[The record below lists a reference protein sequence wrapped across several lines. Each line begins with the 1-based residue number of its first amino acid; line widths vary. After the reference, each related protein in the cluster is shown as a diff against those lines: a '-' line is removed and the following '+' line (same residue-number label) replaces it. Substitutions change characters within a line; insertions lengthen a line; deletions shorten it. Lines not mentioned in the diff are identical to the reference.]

1 MRRKKNALEVVTRK
15 NRASVVSGF
24 LKETFLQE
32 MEHMKRISERIF
44 EIDGESRATVD
55 PLPKVGNSVD
65 EFIKLDR
72 EAENDAII
80 LYKKVI
86 AEATRLGDI
95 KTRKLFEDIILD
107 EEEHYYFFKS
117 CLGCCK

>member
-1 MRRKKNALEVVTRK
+1 MRRKKNALEVVTGK
-15 NRASVVSGF
+15 NIASVVSGV
-24 LKETFLQE
+24 LKENFLQE
-32 MEHMKRISERIF
+32 MEHMERISERIF
-44 EIDGESRATVD
+44 EIDGGSRATVD

-80 LYKKVI
+80 LYRKVI

-95 KTRKLFEDIILD
+95 KTRKLFEDIIRD
-107 EEEHYYFFKS
+107 EEEHYYFFKNP
-117 CLGCCK
+117 LLFF